1 MYQQRQL
8 LGDIIARKTVVF
20 GINSMIEY
28 HSFPC
33 YHNYV
38 KNLSCRRGPGLS
50 PQLRFFSHFFPLL
63 FSRPLQ
69 VRKFQSN
76 HNLVLYFRQ
85 RNFFIL
91 VLLLFIL
98 FLQLVNSVS
107 LEFRHNI
114 AQRVKVR
121 QGRKE
126 IAVTNQI
133 IISVFH
139 GWGISK

>member
-8 LGDIIARKTVVF
+8 LGDIIAQKTVVF
-20 GINSMIEY
+20 GINSMTEY

-33 YHNYV
+33 YHMLKILVVAGALGYP
-38 KNLSCRRGPGLS
+38 RR
-50 PQLRFFSHFFPLL
+50 QLRFFSHFFPLL
-63 FSRPLQ
+63 FRPLQ

-85 RNFFIL
+85 RNFFIP